1 MKKDDDLVRTREG
14 MYGRSMHAQHSDSD
28 RRIMDTPGPSLR
40 VFQVWKGNNKF
51 CFDGRLI
58 FGPDGKSLIL
68 TVSLIA
74 IPVILFCAFVSRRLV
89 DMFPYQIGNLIV
101 AIAVLFTVYVVSLL
115 LITSSRD
122 PGIIP
127 RNLHPPEP
135 EDDGYISSMSSEW
148 PGSQSGPPTVPPTK
162 DVLINGMIV
171 KIKYCQTCML
181 YRPPRCSHCS
191 ICNNCVER
199 FDHHCPWVGQCIGRR
214 NYRFFFMFVSSTTML
229 CLYVFA
235 FSWVNIMKIMDVYH
249 CDLWRALVK
258 SPVSGVLIIYTFG
271 AAWFVGGLTSFHLYL
286 ICTNQTT
293 YENFRYRYK
302 IKMNPYNR
310 GCFHNIAE
318 IFCSKIPRSKHNF
331 REKVKGDSSS
341 AFTNSTIS
349 LGHPMSPEM
358 PKTRYDVEMG
368 KRQAVGAED
377 LEDLQS
383 QIDSVV
389 GLGSLERCG
398 TQPRHSNWDQ
408 KANWPSAPDIQ
419 ILAAEFGM
427 EDGSTTSRQKIEG
440 PIDLK

>member
-1 MKKDDDLVRTREG
+1 M
-14 MYGRSMHAQHSDSD
+14 
-28 RRIMDTPGPSLR
+28 
-40 VFQVWKGNNKF
+40 
-51 CFDGRLI
+51 
-58 FGPDGKSLIL
+58 
-68 TVSLIA
+68 
-74 IPVILFCAFVSRRLV
+74 
-89 DMFPYQIGNLIV
+89 
-101 AIAVLFTVYVVSLL
+101 
-115 LITSSRD
+115 
-122 PGIIP
+122 
-127 RNLHPPEP
+127 
-135 EDDGYISSMSSEW
+135 
-148 PGSQSGPPTVPPTK
+148 
-162 DVLINGMIV
+162 
-171 KIKYCQTCML
+171 
-181 YRPPRCSHCS
+181 
-191 ICNNCVER
+191 
-199 FDHHCPWVGQCIGRR
+199 
-214 NYRFFFMFVSSTTML
+214 
-229 CLYVFA
+229 
-235 FSWVNIMKIMDVYH
+235 
-249 CDLWRALVK
+249 
-258 SPVSGVLIIYTFG
+258 
-271 AAWFVGGLTSFHLYL
+271 
-286 ICTNQTT
+286 QTT

-408 KANWPSAPDIQ
+408 KGNWSSTPDIQ
-419 ILAAEFGM
+419 VLAAEFGM